1 MEAQGS
7 KRGPD
12 DGRRRVGAPAELAV
26 PPWVTARSRVSSV
39 GERAASPAG
48 HEASAVGLLATFPP
62 VPAELLRAACVR
74 SPAGMTVWSRDGRW
88 IWCNQAFCDMVGYDC
103 EELTGIPHAEL
114 THPDDTEADAAFV
127 CAALRGGGETLER
140 EERYLHK
147 GGSVVWAS
155 VRIQLLCD
163 AEGEPLAFV
172 SHVQDITERR
182 HAQELLRNSERTL
195 RAVIDNTPAMIC
207 VKGRD
212 HRYRL
217 VNREFALRYG
227 KSSEWIIGRHDAEL
241 LPPSTLADVH
251 ARDLAVLDSGRSSVQ
266 ETAVLEGPR
275 RRVTLTTRFPL
286 PNAAGAIDAVCLT
299 ATDITERRCEEHA
312 KRERLECAAMI
323 YSALAEDRLV
333 LHAQP
338 IVGVGAA
345 APMGA
350 ELLVRMR
357 DSQDDSKLVAPSRFI
372 PAAER
377 HGLIG
382 VIDEW
387 VINRAVEI
395 AAHRPVTVNVSATT
409 ICTDQQ
415 VDRIEQTILTS
426 TTVPENL
433 VFEITET
440 AVSRDLDA
448 AQRFATRMRRLGC
461 AIALDDFGVGHGS
474 FTYLRHLSVDYL
486 KIDNQFV
493 GALSTNEED
502 QQIVMAIVSV
512 AHQFGLRTIAE
523 GVEDQGT
530 LDQLRGLGVDYIQ
543 GYFTGRPM
551 PLPDCWKLTD
561 TPRQGAANV
570 PSI

>member
-1 MEAQGS
+1 MEARGS
-7 KRGPD
+7 QRGANSGPPVAAARLPAISQT
-12 DGRRRVGAPAELAV
+12 GRTASPPLLRASALAMLSASAPV
-26 PPWVTARSRVSSV
+26 PPD
-39 GERAASPAG
+39 
-48 HEASAVGLLATFPP
+48 
-62 VPAELLRAACVR
+62 LLRAACAR
-74 SPAGMTVWSRDGRW
+74 SPGGMTIWSRDSRW
-88 IWCNQAFCDMVGYDC
+88 IWCNQTFGDMVGYQC
-103 EELTGIPHAEL
+103 EDLVGLSHAEL
-114 THPDDTEADAAFV
+114 THPDDAHADAAFV
-127 CAALRGGGETLER
+127 DAALTGGCETLER
-140 EERYLHK
+140 EKRYLHRS
-147 GGSVVWAS
+147 GFVVWAS
-155 VRIQLLCD
+155 VRMQLLRD
-163 AEGEPLAFV
+163 EAGEPLAFV

-182 HAQELLRNSERTL
+182 HAQELLRDSERTL

-217 VNREFALRYG
+217 VNREFELRYG
-227 KSSEWIIGRHDAEL
+227 KSSEWLIGRQDAEL

-251 ARDLAVLDSGRSSVQ
+251 ARDLAVLDSGRSSLQ
-266 ETAVLEGPR
+266 ETAVLEGSQ
-275 RRVTLTTRFPL
+275 RRVILTTRFPL
-286 PNAAGAIDAVCLT
+286 PNAAGVVDAVCLA
-299 ATDITERRCEEHA
+299 ATDITERRAEEHA
-312 KRERLECAAMI
+312 KRERLEYAAMI

-338 IVGVGAA
+338 IVGLGAS
-345 APMGA
+345 PPVGA

-357 DSQDDSKLVAPSRFI
+357 EKHDDKLLAPSLFI

-409 ICTDQQ
+409 ICADQQ

-426 TTVPENL
+426 NTTAENL

-440 AVSRDLDA
+440 AVSKDLVA

-474 FTYLRHLSVDYL
+474 FTYLRHLPVDYL

-493 GALSTNEED
+493 RALSINEED
-502 QQIVMAIVSV
+502 QQIVTAIVSV

-530 LDQLRGLGVDYIQ
+530 LDQLRRLGVDYVQ
-543 GYFTGRPM
+543 GYFTGRPL
-551 PLPDCWKLTD
+551 PLTDCWKLID
-561 TPRQGAANV
+561 TPRQGTANV
-570 PSI
+570 PSD